1 MTTPVESA
9 RPFNDEGAHSNPVA
23 GERPTFADV
32 VEERV
37 SRRAFLK
44 GASALALG
52 VGATGIAGGTP
63 ALASPS
69 SLTFKE
75 LPHGNDEKFHVA
87 QGYDH
92 TVLIRWGDPVE
103 GSAPP
108 FDAMHQTVNAQRR
121 QFGYNSDFIGY
132 VPLPAGSRSSD
143 HGLLVVNHEYTN
155 TELMFPRLPE
165 KDINAAVTRKHVDVE
180 MAAHGP
186 SIIEVRRAGGTWS
199 VVPNSR
205 YARRITASTTEVRV
219 TGPAAGHDRLKTSAD
234 PTGTRVIG
242 TLNNCAG
249 GTPSGA
255 P

>member
-1 MTTPVESA
+1 MKQSSIRKRPFTRLRYTRGVKEGTMTTPVESA

-87 QGYDH
+87 HGYDH
-92 TVLIRWGDPVE
+92 T
-103 GSAPP
+103 S
-108 FDAMHQTVNAQRR
+108 
-121 QFGYNSDFIGY
+121 
-132 VPLPAGSRSSD
+132 
-143 HGLLVVNHEYTN
+143 
-155 TELMFPRLPE
+155 
-165 KDINAAVTRKHVDVE
+165 
-180 MAAHGP
+180 
-186 SIIEVRRAGGTWS
+186 
-199 VVPNSR
+199 
-205 YARRITASTTEVRV
+205 
-219 TGPAAGHDRLKTSAD
+219 
-234 PTGTRVIG
+234 
-242 TLNNCAG
+242 
-249 GTPSGA
+249 
-255 P
+255 